1 MHQNFKELI
10 MIYYH
15 FAELIHRQAVK
26 YGNRTALKYRDD
38 ATGKWSKISW
48 IQFAENVRLTAE
60 AMADSGIG
68 VQENIGMYSQN
79 MPQCLY
85 TSFGAYA
92 NRIVDIPMYA
102 TSSPAQVAYI
112 VKDANIHTLF
122 VGEQLQYNN
131 AWIVQKQLPNILR
144 KLVVFDSSVRLNPE
158 DKTSVYFDDFI
169 RLGNNAHAESQ
180 VKIRTSQARPED
192 VATII
197 YTSGTTGN
205 SKGVVLTHANYL
217 EAMRT
222 HDLRIPQVTDKD
234 TSMCFLPLTH
244 IFEKGWTCV
253 CLMKGVKVAINHDPK
268 LIQKTLPEV
277 APTTMSSVPRF
288 WEKVYIGVQEK
299 IRNASPTAQKI
310 FKDAI
315 ETGRLYNLEYRR
327 KGIKPPMALKLK
339 FEFYNRTVFTL
350 LKRVVGIQNG
360 RFFPVAGA
368 PLSDKVLEFLLSVN
382 IPIRYGYGLS
392 ETTATVCFFPEE
404 NYEIGSLGILQPDL
418 QVRIDPSNNE
428 ILVKGKT
435 VMSGYYNRPEENA
448 IAFTED
454 GYFRTGDAG
463 RLEGNTLYF
472 LERIKDLY
480 KTSNGKYIAPQA
492 IELSITSDPYIDQV
506 AVIGDQRKFVSALV
520 VPNYTLLEEYA
531 KEQRIDYTT
540 REELLQHEM
549 IHKLIQAH
557 IEEHQSELAAFEKI
571 KRFTLLPEPF
581 SMESGELTDTL
592 KLRRRVVSEHYAE
605 QIEAMYAE

>member
-1 MHQNFKELI
+1 MT
-10 MIYYH
+10 YYH
-15 FAELIHRQAVK
+15 FAELIHRQAAK

-144 KLVVFDSSVRLNPE
+144 KLVVFDSSVRLNPD

-205 SKGVVLTHANYL
+205 SKGVVMTHANYL

-288 WEKVYIGVQEK
+288 WEKV
-299 IRNASPTAQKI
+299 
-310 FKDAI
+310 
-315 ETGRLYNLEYRR
+315 
-327 KGIKPPMALKLK
+327 
-339 FEFYNRTVFTL
+339 
-350 LKRVVGIQNG
+350 
-360 RFFPVAGA
+360 
-368 PLSDKVLEFLLSVN
+368 
-382 IPIRYGYGLS
+382 
-392 ETTATVCFFPEE
+392 
-404 NYEIGSLGILQPDL
+404 
-418 QVRIDPSNNE
+418 
-428 ILVKGKT
+428 
-435 VMSGYYNRPEENA
+435 
-448 IAFTED
+448 
-454 GYFRTGDAG
+454 
-463 RLEGNTLYF
+463 
-472 LERIKDLY
+472 
-480 KTSNGKYIAPQA
+480 
-492 IELSITSDPYIDQV
+492 
-506 AVIGDQRKFVSALV
+506 
-520 VPNYTLLEEYA
+520 
-531 KEQRIDYTT
+531 
-540 REELLQHEM
+540 
-549 IHKLIQAH
+549 
-557 IEEHQSELAAFEKI
+557 
-571 KRFTLLPEPF
+571 
-581 SMESGELTDTL
+581 
-592 KLRRRVVSEHYAE
+592 
-605 QIEAMYAE
+605 

>member
-1 MHQNFKELI
+1 MT
-10 MIYYH
+10 YYH
-15 FAELIHRQAVK
+15 FAELIHRQAAK

-244 IFEKGWTCV
+244 IFEKGWTYV
-253 CLMKGVKVAINHDPK
+253 CLMKGMKVAINHDPK
-268 LIQKTLPEV
+268 LIQKALPEI
-277 APTTMSSVPRF
+277 APTTMSSVPRL

-299 IRNASPTAQKI
+299 IHNASPTMQKV

-315 ETGRLYNLEYRR
+315 ETGRKYNLEYRR
-327 KGIKPPMALKLK
+327 KGITPPLALKAK

-350 LKRVVGIQNG
+350 LKRVIGIQNG

-392 ETTATVCFFPEE
+392 ETTATVSFFPEE
-404 NYEIGSLGILQPDL
+404 HYEIGSLGILQPDL

-448 IAFTED
+448 AAFTED

-492 IELSITSDPYIDQV
+492 IELSVSSDPYIDQV
-506 AVIGDQRKFVSALV
+506 AVIGDQRKFVSALI
-520 VPNYTLLEEYA
+520 VPNYALLEEYA
-531 KEQRIDYTT
+531 KEQHIAYTT
-540 REELLQHEM
+540 RAELLQNKF
-549 IHKLIQAH
+549 IYKLIEAH
-557 IEEHQSELAAFEKI
+557 IEEHQGELAAFEKI

-581 SMESGELTDTL
+581 TIESGELTDTL
-592 KLRRRVVSEHYAE
+592 KLRRRVVAEHYAK

>member
-1 MHQNFKELI
+1 MT
-10 MIYYH
+10 YYH
-15 FAELIHRQAVK
+15 FAELIHRQAAK
-26 YGNRTALKYRDD
+26 YGNRTALKFRDD

-299 IRNASPTAQKI
+299 IRTSSPSAQKI

-327 KGIKPPMALKLK
+327 KGIKPPLSLKLK

-404 NYEIGSLGILQPDL
+404 NYEIGSLGVLQPDL

-435 VMSGYYNRPEENA
+435 VMAGYYNRPEENA
-448 IAFTED
+448 AAFTED

-492 IELSITSDPYIDQV
+492 IELSITSDPTTHILFNT
-506 AVIGDQRKFVSALV
+506 G
-520 VPNYTLLEEYA
+520 
-531 KEQRIDYTT
+531 RIIAT
-540 REELLQHEM
+540 
-549 IHKLIQAH
+549 
-557 IEEHQSELAAFEKI
+557 
-571 KRFTLLPEPF
+571 
-581 SMESGELTDTL
+581 
-592 KLRRRVVSEHYAE
+592 
-605 QIEAMYAE
+605 